1 VIKNKTKAKI
11 LWGMNLSI
19 TAKDFD
25 KDGRMLDIDK
35 VATLSLELHH
45 VGEGTEASREFNDAI
60 VLEDVPREFILDFET
75 DGSMTPRVAFEL
87 ASHDLAEKF
96 GSLEEDL
103 TAVL

>member
-1 VIKNKTKAKI
+1 MIKNKTKAKI

-45 VGEGTEASREFNDAI
+45 VGKGTEASREFNDAI